1 MFWNLSGENDFFCS
15 KTPKFS
21 DNKYRR
27 TLRETKSNQVW
38 SVSFKASSWVNTA
51 ATFWHKNKFKF
62 PHFFPTFKINCL
74 YFLNGKV
81 WFFWHE
87 CNILSL
93 FFDFRGAT
101 MQFLTKY
108 WPNALT
114 AISNGIKIIDKF
126 VWRRFVK
133 SDSKVSV
140 NLSGVH
146 ANGESIHPTI
156 KKVRNNLA
164 SGYGAFNVQGYAV
177 KLVQRF

>member
-1 MFWNLSGENDFFCS
+1 MFWNLSDENDFFCS

-108 WPNALT
+108 WPSLGSYRLRAWAKRIMKFIFWILKFSFPFLKIHFPNSKLFSWCKKGQWT
-114 AISNGIKIIDKF
+114 NSNKNK
-126 VWRRFVK
+126 
-133 SDSKVSV
+133 
-140 NLSGVH
+140 
-146 ANGESIHPTI
+146 
-156 KKVRNNLA
+156 
-164 SGYGAFNVQGYAV
+164 
-177 KLVQRF
+177 KLV